1 MSIAIMSQLFKAH
14 LGSTG
19 RKMLAVR
26 LADFADDD
34 GKGIWPTV
42 GRLARETEL
51 SERKVQRTL
60 AEFVDEG
67 LLIVVK
73 KGGSRPG
80 EGTRYDFNMGVLAR
94 LPSSKSVA
102 DGCQGVTHDTVSPM
116 TPATATGD
124 TDDGYGCHGD
134 TQTVIEPPVEPS
146 EREGA
151 READLKDR
159 DDPSKFGK
167 RVKAL
172 EMGSANNPWPGAIA
186 SSTAWALQQFEKL
199 TPDERRMAEDRRDA
213 YLAECKAQKVKNVA
227 LGVYLRDKKFMDVA
241 PVAAKAAAVTTKI
254 SVPAFG
260 PVWAG
265 MRALA
270 LIAGPE
276 HVEVPLDV
284 RDRIKQTFE
293 ALRRGSAARAM
304 AYLAGKRIALD
315 HGGELIFP
323 DGFEAAERSRREF
336 ESGYPAVNRLH
347 QMASNFERG
356 TEEGRFQALADLCE
370 AVPVGSEVFELWRDH
385 HARMNWP
392 FVPDAG
398 SMRVVYFPKGG
409 PAGLAQFE
417 IAARAAIAE
426 DRSHDDA
433 A

>member
-1 MSIAIMSQLFKAH
+1 MSQLFKAH

-42 GRLARETEL
+42 GRLSRETEL
-51 SERKVQRTL
+51 SERTVQRIL

-67 LLIVVK
+67 ILVVVK
-73 KGGSRPG
+73 KGGSKPG
-80 EGTRYDFNMGVLAR
+80 EGTRYDFNMAVLGR
-94 LPSSKSVA
+94 LPSSKMVA
-102 DGCQGVTHDTVSPM
+102 DGCHGVTRDTVTPV

-124 TDDGYGCHGD
+124 TDDSYGCHGD

-199 TPDERRMAEDRRDA
+199 TPEERRMAEERRDA

-227 LGVYLRDKKFMDVA
+227 LGVYLRDKKFLDVA
-241 PVAAKAAAVTTKI
+241 VTAKAQASSTKI
-254 SVPAFG
+254 VVPSFG

-265 MRALA
+265 IRALA
-270 LIAGPE
+270 LLNGPE
-276 HVEVPLDV
+276 HVDVPLDV
-284 RDRIKQTFE
+284 RDRVKQTFE
-293 ALRRGSAARAM
+293 ALRRASEARAM
-304 AYLAGKRIALD
+304 AYLAGKGISLD
-315 HGGELIFP
+315 QGGELIFP
-323 DGFEAAERSRREF
+323 EGFEAAERGRREL

-347 QMASNFERG
+347 KMALGFERG
-356 TEEGRFQALADLCE
+356 AEDARFQALAELCE

-409 PAGLAQFE
+409 PAGLEQFA